1 VVVVIS
7 LAAAIQPNEERRE
20 ERKIDRYIDRVIK
33 RERERERE
41 REIERENEGVSLKVE
56 CGGGN
61 TRVQVRTYRTRGFL
75 TFSVCVVL
83 VDDESLFTREEEVR

>member
-33 RERERERE
+33 RERER
-41 REIERENEGVSLKVE
+41 ERENEGVSLKVE